1 MPVDLPRTGPARLQ
15 SWMRSLRVQRL
26 VLLGLTLALS
36 FGSSACQSSPDKRV
50 LQYLNREGFG
60 TRYSGNPEEENYLT
74 IGDSFTFQDEFGSIP
89 VTNARVDLDGT
100 IQLFPIGAVPVAGMT
115 RTQVEAYL
123 TQKLSPFYER
133 VGIRMLS
140 ISNTNPKYFY
150 LFGEVGGGVGGGG
163 GFGGFGGGA
172 VGGTSSA
179 RIPIREDLTIF
190 DVLVQNAP
198 NRVTANTGRIRL
210 IRADPRDPLIMTFD
224 MRDMVRYGDSTFN
237 FQIRERDII
246 VVPPTMLAEL
256 GSFLSAL
263 ITPFTQIF
271 SSLTLGLLNLNR
283 INQFGNQGNFNIF

>member
-1 MPVDLPRTGPARLQ
+1 M
-15 SWMRSLRVQRL
+15 QRL
-26 VLLGLTLALS
+26 PLQRLLLMCLTLALTLT
-36 FGSSACQSSPDKRV
+36 SSACQSSPDKRV

-74 IGDSFTFQDEFGSIP
+74 IGDSFAFIDEFGSFP
-89 VTNARVDLDGT
+89 QTQARVDIDGT
-100 IQLFPIGAVPVAGMT
+100 IQLFPIGSVPVAGMT

-133 VGIRMLS
+133 VGVRILTIAS
-140 ISNTNPKYFY
+140 TNPKYFY
-150 LFGEVGGGVGGGG
+150 LFGEVGGSVGGGG
-163 GFGGFGGGA
+163 GGFGGGFGGGA
-172 VGGTSSA
+172 VGGTTSA

-256 GSFLSAL
+256 GSFISAL

-283 INQFGNQGNFNIF
+283 VNQFGNQGNFNIF